1 MIVLDASIFILY
13 GNNFVHVS
21 VDCHLETLKTVLL
34 AVFFVFVWGGGV
46 NKVEMEMALVFG
58 VSLVTLIKNT
68 FSSLSKCK
76 PKTSEETLPVNAT
89 IFGLI

>member
-1 MIVLDASIFILY
+1 MPQSSFFMEIILFMSQLTVILKLLKQY
-13 GNNFVHVS
+13 YWQYFLCLFV
-21 VDCHLETLKTVLL
+21 
-34 AVFFVFVWGGGV
+34 GGV
-46 NKVEMEMALVFG
+46 NKAEMETALVFG